1 MNERAPDLNHYFL
14 GDMSH
19 FLEEVSISKIVIFL
33 INVAKTDFS
42 SVRRETFPCEYTF

>member
-14 GDMSH
+14 GDISH
-19 FLEEVSISKIVIFL
+19 FLEEISISKIVIFL